1 MYDWNMLTYKVE
13 KLPEYITLE
22 EYNINLR
29 IAVHHFRSWV
39 NNKKHNNKSMCA
51 TDDKQ
56 VINQSTSKGKNYQK
70 KKSPANNLSIP
81 TVIEV
86 LTEQVQK
93 NRSASVTYTWS
104 AE

>member
-1 MYDWNMLTYKVE
+1 M
-13 KLPEYITLE
+13 
-22 EYNINLR
+22 R
-29 IAVHHFRSWV
+29 
-39 NNKKHNNKSMCA
+39 A

-86 LTEQVQK
+86 LTEHEVSSPEEQECICDIIVYDIP
-93 NRSASVTYTWS
+93 YTWS
-104 AE
+104 AEKIGT